1 MKVTHYQQ
9 MMAYLTRP
17 GYDKGGKVLPKKK
30 PQEEIKRRSRI
41 NYEKLKKYLDP
52 ESQMF
57 IEKELGFAIGGSV
70 ETPKRG
76 LVDEPGSYGGKD
88 SYVISDD
95 LKKLIKEKIKL
106 KPGQKWNFYNPDTGK
121 GHTFGVPKGTPLYDK
136 ARYYGGKQAKD
147 LARSKEKYAQFT
159 DKDRKRIRKKVK
171 KFLKENPEKAEAR
184 KIQQQEYRARSE
196 IKKRDALT
204 RAAYEA
210 TPERKEMKKTYIT
223 NRLAKIGLW
232 PPGNNFKENV
242 WRDLYRSSQVQN
254 PRWVIADEQKNPLTN
269 DQYPKRNGKTFWG
282 EGKYKK
288 VKFLDTETGQLI
300 KLDNSIKGKGISMEK
315 YLNSNFGKGTYDNAL
330 NSYRSKDAMKNYE
343 IEIGGKKQKL
353 GTVLRNRIIAPDKID
368 QLFGSSVFHVSHDEG
383 VGKNWWKSRVTTGD
397 ANFKLKDL
405 DRVLQRDLKIAKTE
419 SEKNKAIKAY
429 EKKVRKLP
437 GGIVT
442 TIEQGTFGI
451 EPTEKSVIEALSKKA
466 RITTAKGYKNLLD
479 SLNNNVV
486 KAVEELPS
494 KTKGEICNAYSKGG
508 LSGKGSIS
516 KRCADAIKK
525 NPFKAATIVA
535 EKTRTL
541 PDSASV
547 RAFNAATK
555 LVKDLPQILAR
566 AGRLGLGAAT
576 FGASELALE
585 GAFQIPGFQRGESIE
600 DLKDKSIL
608 GLYGIGQDN
617 ERKKLE
623 REVAVTGQTGALE
636 YYDYLKDTARINEI
650 DAILNTSGPDEDVS
664 DLLVEKEE
672 LQKNLITPT
681 EEQAEQFQNMNLRMV
696 GQVAARRKARGF
708 SPTDL
713 IEEGPSAQDFMT
725 VNKPLSLELGG
736 IFDPMIE
743 QFEAGQVPRS
753 QGAAQRRRLRRNPEI
768 ERLYQQSIQ
777 RANQNIMFPV
787 EGTFAGGGI
796 AKLAGV
802 DSGPA
807 PKSGP
812 TPQGLDF
819 LMKRG
824 R

>member
-1 MKVTHYQQ
+1 MYFEELYKT
-9 MMAYLTRP
+9 
-17 GYDKGGKVLPKKK
+17 KEGKR
-30 PQEEIKRRSRI
+30 EIIR
-41 NYEKLKKYLDP
+41 
-52 ESQMF
+52 
-57 IEKELGFAIGGSV
+57 
-70 ETPKRG
+70 
-76 LVDEPGSYGGKD
+76 
-88 SYVISDD
+88 
-95 LKKLIKEKIKL
+95 
-106 KPGQKWNFYNPDTGK
+106 QKWS
-121 GHTFGVPKGTPLYDK
+121 L
-136 ARYYGGKQAKD
+136 
-147 LARSKEKYAQFT
+147 
-159 DKDRKRIRKKVK
+159 
-171 KFLKENPEKAEAR
+171 
-184 KIQQQEYRARSE
+184 
-196 IKKRDALT
+196 
-204 RAAYEA
+204 
-210 TPERKEMKKTYIT
+210 
-223 NRLAKIGLW
+223 
-232 PPGNNFKENV
+232 
-242 WRDLYRSSQVQN
+242 
-254 PRWVIADEQKNPLTN
+254 
-269 DQYPKRNGKTFWG
+269 
-282 EGKYKK
+282 
-288 VKFLDTETGQLI
+288 
-300 KLDNSIKGKGISMEK
+300 
-315 YLNSNFGKGTYDNAL
+315 
-330 NSYRSKDAMKNYE
+330 
-343 IEIGGKKQKL
+343 
-353 GTVLRNRIIAPDKID
+353 
-368 QLFGSSVFHVSHDEG
+368 
-383 VGKNWWKSRVTTGD
+383 
-397 ANFKLKDL
+397 
-405 DRVLQRDLKIAKTE
+405 
-419 SEKNKAIKAY
+419 
-429 EKKVRKLP
+429 
-437 GGIVT
+437 
-442 TIEQGTFGI
+442 
-451 EPTEKSVIEALSKKA
+451 
-466 RITTAKGYKNLLD
+466 KNLLD

-525 NPFKAATIVA
+525 NPFKAAAIVA

-541 PDSASV
+541 PDSASA

-555 LVKDLPQILAR
+555 LIKQLPQILAR

-576 FGASELALE
+576 LGASELALE
-585 GAFQIPGFQRGESIE
+585 GAYQFPGFQRGESIE

-623 REVAVTGQTGALE
+623 REIAVTGQTGALE
-636 YYDYLKDTARINEI
+636 YYDYLKDSTRINEI

-753 QGAAQRRRLRRNPEI
+753 QGAAQRRRLGRNPEI

-787 EGTFAGGGI
+787 GVTFAGGGI

>member
-30 PQEEIKRRSRI
+30 PQEEIKKRSRI

-76 LVDEPGSYGGKD
+76 LVDEPGSYAGKD
-88 SYVISDD
+88 QYVLSDE
-95 LKKLIKEKIKL
+95 LKELIKKEIKL
-106 KPGQKWNFYNPDTGK
+106 RPGQKWNFYDPKTGK
-121 GHTFGVPKGTPLYDK
+121 GHTFGVPKGDSAYNR

-159 DKDRKRIRKKVK
+159 DKDRERRRKKLK

-184 KIQQQEYRARSE
+184 KIQQQEYRARPE

-204 RAAYEA
+204 RAEYEA
-210 TPERKEMKKTYIT
+210 TPERKEMKKKYIT

-353 GTVLRNRIIAPDKID
+353 GTVLRNKIIPQGSID

-405 DRVLQRDLKIAKTE
+405 DRALQRDLKIAKTE

-442 TIEQGTFGI
+442 KIEQGTFGI

-466 RITTAKGYKNLLD
+466 RIRGSKGYKGLI
-479 SLNNNVV
+479 
-486 KAVEELPS
+486 
-494 KTKGEICNAYSKGG
+494 KGLI
-508 LSGKGSIS
+508 
-516 KRCADAIKK
+516 
-525 NPFKAATIVA
+525 
-535 EKTRTL
+535 
-541 PDSASV
+541 
-547 RAFNAATK
+547 
-555 LVKDLPQILAR
+555 KDLPNAVEKLPKDTQIR
-566 AGRLGLGAAT
+566 ICRKLGA
-576 FGASELALE
+576 
-585 GAFQIPGFQRGESIE
+585 
-600 DLKDKSIL
+600 
-608 GLYGIGQDN
+608 
-617 ERKKLE
+617 KK
-623 REVAVTGQTGALE
+623 
-636 YYDYLKDTARINEI
+636 
-650 DAILNTSGPDEDVS
+650 
-664 DLLVEKEE
+664 
-672 LQKNLITPT
+672 
-681 EEQAEQFQNMNLRMV
+681 
-696 GQVAARRKARGF
+696 
-708 SPTDL
+708 
-713 IEEGPSAQDFMT
+713 
-725 VNKPLSLELGG
+725 LGG
-736 IFDPMIE
+736 ISQDCAVALKQNPTQTAGIVFDE
-743 QFEAGQVPRS
+743 TKNLKTKTGV
-753 QGAAQRRRLRRNPEI
+753 
-768 ERLYQQSIQ
+768 
-777 RANQNIMFPV
+777 RA
-787 EGTFAGGGI
+787 T
-796 AKLAGV
+796 
-802 DSGPA
+802 
-807 PKSGP
+807 
-812 TPQGLDF
+812 
-819 LMKRG
+819 
-824 R
+824 